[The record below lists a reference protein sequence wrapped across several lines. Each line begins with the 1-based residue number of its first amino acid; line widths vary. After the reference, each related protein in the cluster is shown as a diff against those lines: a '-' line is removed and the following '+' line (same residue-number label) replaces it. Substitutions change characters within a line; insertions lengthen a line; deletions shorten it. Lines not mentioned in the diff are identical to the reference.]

1 MHDPYAA
8 EQVRDAYAAGLGVSA
23 YHFTKFTDHN
33 SAVAEANYFA
43 DHADQ
48 LGLPASTLMFADV
61 EDPLNEYSGVTN
73 DLRAFF
79 DQLSARG
86 YWNHGVYTGLWFDSA
101 YNVSSVVG
109 RNRTWIAR
117 YPYDHQISPQSKQE
131 MANMGYGAWQYC
143 GFHGYTLQGYGEL
156 DADTDLGLFGS
167 AIGLGFRD
175 AGNLDNF
182 QIDPQNNKLN
192 VTGWFASYDSRG
204 RDQYHYIIFVRS
216 KQP

>member
-1 MHDPYAA
+1 MCRSPR
-8 EQVRDAYAAGLGVSA
+8 Q
-23 YHFTKFTDHN
+23 
-33 SAVAEANYFA
+33 
-43 DHADQ
+43 
-48 LGLPASTLMFADV
+48 STLLPKRMRLLLPKRQRHLTSQLIKPV
-61 EDPLNEYSGVTN
+61 GILIKRLRTPL
-73 DLRAFF
+73 
-79 DQLSARG
+79 
-86 YWNHGVYTGLWFDSA
+86 
-101 YNVSSVVG
+101 
-109 RNRTWIAR
+109 I
-117 YPYDHQISPQSKQE
+117 
-131 MANMGYGAWQYC
+131 
-143 GFHGYTLQGYGEL
+143 FHGYTLQGYGEL